1 MMSSQ
6 YFVQIQ
12 MIDNMADVLYSLSIV
27 LENVNRCAVLSLYHS
42 ILLRV

>member
-1 MMSSQ
+1 MMSSR

-12 MIDNMADVLYSLSIV
+12 MIDNMVDVLYSLSIV
-27 LENVNRCAVLSLYHS
+27 LENVNRCVVLSLYHS